1 MKNLS
6 EMKNLLKW
14 MPLLLLLGCTTHT
27 WDPDGPRRV
36 DLSGVGHEMI
46 VLGERLKDPY
56 SLDNIKIAVRSLYP
70 EKAGRLDLRP
80 TDIYVRFLPE
90 DEGQLGR
97 LEALGLELVDHPLDY
112 RIVRE
117 GDYYHDPEIG
127 ADRIT
132 WQYAVVPAGF
142 VFPAG
147 IRLEIL
153 DECYIADNAAPTRA
167 GDIDWAAVERESFRL
182 TGNEALIPPL
192 TRAGEGPYT
201 PSGRIRVLD
210 EDYRDAEPEGLSGVK
225 VCVNSFVK
233 YATAYTDDEGFY
245 KMSKSFTEDVRYRLV
260 FKNRRGFAIGVNL
273 LLMPASV
280 SALGKHSPDGIDVV
294 VDKDMDWK
302 LFTRCAV
309 NNITAA
315 YFDRCA
321 AEGEACA
328 PPADLRIWIFRNL
341 GSSSTPMLQ
350 QGVLTD
356 TGKLSDFL
364 GEYADLVKM
373 FLPDVTLGLKHCHN
387 YAEIYSETV
396 HELSHASHFV
406 RAGKDFWSHYIR
418 FVLKS
423 FVTSLGITYG
433 TGLEEDA
440 GYCEVGE
447 MWGFFY
453 GDLLFRERY
462 GSGTPVDK
470 MPVWFYPQILMYL
483 EDRGM
488 DAAKIFSVLGPEVV
502 GREELQEALANGYP
516 EHFSEIS
523 QAFDRYRYR

>member
-1 MKNLS
+1 MKQRFS
-6 EMKNLLKW
+6 ILLTLAA
-14 MPLLLLLGCTTHT
+14 LLLLPLSCHRV
-27 WDPDGPRRV
+27 GPE
-36 DLSGVGHEMI
+36 SG
-46 VLGERLKDPY
+46 
-56 SLDNIKIAVRSLYP
+56 A
-70 EKAGRLDLRP
+70 RLD
-80 TDIYVRFLPE
+80 V
-90 DEGQLGR
+90 
-97 LEALGLELVDHPLDY
+97 LVY
-112 RIVRE
+112 I
-117 GDYYHDPEIG
+117 
-127 ADRIT
+127 
-132 WQYAVVPAGF
+132 PAQ
-142 VFPAG
+142 
-147 IRLEIL
+147 E
-153 DECYIADNAAPTRA
+153 
-167 GDIDWAAVERESFRL
+167 
-182 TGNEALIPPL
+182 L
-192 TRAGEGPYT
+192 TRGETG
-201 PSGRIRVLD
+201 SV
-210 EDYRDAEPEGLSGVK
+210 
-225 VCVNSFVK
+225 
-233 YATAYTDDEGFY
+233 TADP
-245 KMSKSFTEDVRYRLV
+245 MTERMVY
-260 FKNRRGFAIGVNL
+260 
-273 LLMPASV
+273 
-280 SALGKHSPDGIDVV
+280 
-294 VDKDMDWK
+294 
-302 LFTRCAV
+302 
-309 NNITAA
+309 
-315 YFDRCA
+315 
-321 AEGEACA
+321 
-328 PPADLRIWIFRNL
+328 DLRIWIFRNL

-462 GSGTPVDK
+462 GSGTPIDK

-523 QAFDRYRYR
+523 QAFDRYRDR